1 MIAFYYW
8 NWYLQLLGKLS
19 PNKNKNYDLVADD
32 IMSFHRKCTPMPKK
46 SSFKHTDKNKLSWPK
61 NPWLDIVINK
71 LRPHGEPFI
80 YQMKTV
86 TVIKPAEN

>member
-1 MIAFYYW
+1 MYSNA
-8 NWYLQLLGKLS
+8 
-19 PNKNKNYDLVADD
+19 
-32 IMSFHRKCTPMPKK
+32 KK
-46 SSFKHTDKNKLSWPK
+46 SSFKHTDKNKLSWSK
-61 NPWLDIVINK
+61 NPWWDIVINK

>member
-1 MIAFYYW
+1 MYSNA
-8 NWYLQLLGKLS
+8 
-19 PNKNKNYDLVADD
+19 
-32 IMSFHRKCTPMPKK
+32 KK
-46 SSFKHTDKNKLSWPK
+46 SSFKHTDKNKLSWSK